1 MRAQLE
7 IAELLEPLRADPAH
21 AAILLDID
29 GTLAPIVR
37 HASDAHVPEP
47 TRRLLI
53 AISKSYGFVACVS
66 GRPAAVARQMVSIG
80 SIAYIGNHG
89 CELLRPA
96 FHETIVADDVSAWAD
111 RVQAFAARVDTPAL
125 QQLRV
130 RREDK
135 GAIVAFHWRGAP
147 DEAAA
152 LRALAA
158 LEDAA
163 TQAGLDPHHGRKVL
177 EIRPPVPIDKGQ
189 GVRWV
194 LGEESPSA
202 ALYVGDDLTD
212 IDAFAGVRSVVGEA
226 AVCIGVRSEETPP
239 ELEAAADAMVEGT
252 RGVSALLEALIV

>member
-7 IAELLEPLRADPAH
+7 IGELLEPLRADPA
-21 AAILLDID
+21 ATAILLDID

-53 AISKSYGFVACVS
+53 AVAKRYGFVACVS

-96 FHETIVADDVSAWAD
+96 SGETIVDPEVAPWTG
-111 RVQAFAARVDTPAL
+111 RVQAFAKRVDTLAL

-152 LRALAA
+152 LVAVAAIELAA
-158 LEDAA
+158 IE
-163 TQAGLDPHHGRKVL
+163 AGLDPHRGRKVL
-177 EIRPPVPIDKGQ
+177 EVRPPVPIDKGR

-194 LGEESPSA
+194 LAEESPAA
-202 ALYVGDDLTD
+202 ALYAGDDLTD
-212 IDAFAGVRSVVGEA
+212 IDAFGGVREVVGDAAVCVGVRSD
-226 AVCIGVRSEETPP
+226 ETPA
-239 ELEAAADAMVEGT
+239 ELEAAADVMVEGT
-252 RGVSALLEALIV
+252 RGVSELLEALLR

>member
-7 IAELLEPLRADPAH
+7 IAELLEPLCADPQR
-21 AAILLDID
+21 AAILFDID

-37 HASDAHVPEP
+37 HASDASVPEP

-53 AISKSYGFVACVS
+53 ELAKRYGFVACVS
-66 GRPAAVARQMVSIG
+66 GRQASVARQMVSIG

-89 CELLRPA
+89 CELLRPGS
-96 FHETIVADDVSAWAD
+96 HEVTVIDEVAAWGDDV
-111 RVQAFAARVDTPAL
+111 RAFAERVDTPAV

-135 GAIVAFHWRGAP
+135 GPIVAFHWRGAP
-147 DEAAA
+147 DEDA
-152 LRALAA
+152 ALAA
-158 LEDAA
+158 VEEIEA
-163 TQAGLDPHHGRKVL
+163 QAREVGLDPHRGRKVL
-177 EIRPPVPIDKGQ
+177 EVRPPVAIDKGH

-194 LGEESPSA
+194 LAAQSPAA

-226 AVCIGVRSEETPP
+226 AVCVGVRSEETPP
-239 ELEAAADAMVEGT
+239 ELEEAADVMVDGT
-252 RGVSALLEALIV
+252 RGVTELLEALLR